1 MKYLIKMKAS
11 INKGESSLEKF
22 ILNPL
27 YGAKIDEI
35 LKLSIHQSS
44 VVDNNWLLYYLR
56 NKWIADLLQKY
67 INYLKWNIYYN
78 VYIAKTNFCFYS
90 DSISSVTFS
99 KNLNTA

>member
-44 VVDNNWLLYYLR
+44 VVDNN
-56 NKWIADLLQKY
+56 
-67 INYLKWNIYYN
+67 
-78 VYIAKTNFCFYS
+78 
-90 DSISSVTFS
+90 
-99 KNLNTA
+99 